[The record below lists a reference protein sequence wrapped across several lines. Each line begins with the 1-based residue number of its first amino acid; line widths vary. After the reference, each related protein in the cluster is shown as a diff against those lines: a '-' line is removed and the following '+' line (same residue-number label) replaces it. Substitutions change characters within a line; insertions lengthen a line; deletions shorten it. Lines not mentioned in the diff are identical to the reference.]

1 MQKEQEKLTLTE
13 LQRYLPLQPPTT
25 PTQFPENVKRYLG
38 SSSFN
43 NYSLKEQAKIKADF
57 KVAYRNYYSI
67 ADIVEHLAG
76 VTKDAFT
83 RESIEQAICNSAEKY
98 ELIDWFLFVRIVT
111 GRRKPMRRPTKEEAV
126 SRIIAKYMIYLGKKR
141 VLNGRNEV

>member
-13 LQRYLPLQPPTT
+13 LQRYLPLQPPSASSE
-25 PTQFPENVKRYLG
+25 FPESVKRYLG

-43 NYSLKEQAKIKADF
+43 NYSLKEQAKIKEDF

-67 ADIVEHLAG
+67 AEIVNHLARI
-76 VTKDAFT
+76 TKEAFT

-98 ELIDWFLFVRIVT
+98 DLIDWFLFVRIVT
-111 GRRKPMRRPTKEEAV
+111 GRRKLQKKPTK
-126 SRIIAKYMIYLGKKR
+126 
-141 VLNGRNEV
+141 